1 MASYCVLKNL
11 PCAFLTFTIHYTFPI
26 DHTLDLITLTV
37 FYKDWILWLYNNSF
51 PSCYILP
58 LGSNY
63 SLQHSFFSVLSLHV
77 VPVGWLFWASFF
89 HVACAC
95 RWYSSKVSATKWK
108 CFRSLVPVNTTS
120 CPRIQ
125 KSSCEC
131 FKWAYYCK
139 ATTSNFK

>member
-1 MASYCVLKNL
+1 MAPHCVLKNL

-37 FYKDWILWLYNNSF
+37 FYKDWILCLITTCF
-51 PSCYILP
+51 HHVIPSL
-58 LGSNY
+58 LGLNFLFSTP
-63 SLQHSFFSVLSLHV
+63 FFNTVTACCSCRVTVLR
-77 VPVGWLFWASFF
+77 FFFF
-89 HVACAC
+89 HVTCAC
-95 RWYSSKVSATKWK
+95 RQYSSDVSATKLK
-108 CFRSLVPVNTTS
+108 CFRRLVTVNTTS

-125 KSSCEC
+125 KPSSEC